1 MNCLALSKIFTFV
14 VLFKKT
20 CCHFDETFQ
29 IASFLTK
36 RNRSLKIGL
45 KRIIQYYY
53 MLKFISKLFGGS
65 KSEKDVQS
73 IMPIVQKIGI
83 HFQELQGISN
93 DALRGKTEEF
103 KVRIKAHLKS
113 IDDQIA
119 SMNAAAEALPINDIH
134 GRDTIYQEVDKLKK
148 ERNKKIEEAL
158 TLIQAEA
165 FAVVKETA
173 RRFKENTELVSSATE
188 LDRNLS
194 VKKEYVRIEGDKS
207 IFKNTWIAGGSSVT
221 WNMVHYDVQLIG
233 GSVLH
238 SGKIAE
244 MATGEG
250 KTLVST
256 LPAYLNA
263 LAGEGVHIVTVN
275 DYLARR
281 DSEWNGTI
289 FEWLGITVDCID
301 KHEPNSEARRNAYLA
316 DITYGTNNEFG
327 FDYLRD
333 NMVHT
338 PEEMVQRKHH
348 FAMVDEVDSVLI
360 DDARTPLIISG
371 PIGHNTGEQQ
381 FFDLKPRIEKL
392 VDAQKRATN
401 QFLNEAKK
409 KIAEGNDDPKDGG
422 LALFRAHRGLPKN
435 NALIKFLS
443 EPGIRVKLQKAENYY
458 LADQSREMPIADQE
472 LYFYIDEKNNSVELT
487 DKGIGLITGSGEDPN
502 FFVLPDIS
510 VSLAQVENESS
521 LSAEEKLHRKESI
534 INDYSVKADRI
545 HTVQQLLKAYTLFD
559 KDIEYVVMDGAV
571 KIVDEQT
578 GRILDGRRYSD
589 GLHQAIEAKENVK
602 IEAATQTYATVT
614 LQNYFR
620 MYHKLCGMT
629 GTAETEAAELW
640 DIYKLDVV
648 TVPTN
653 VVAIRKD
660 EQDLVFKT
668 KREKFGAVID
678 EIVKLTQ
685 AGRPVLVGTTSV
697 EVSELLSRMLRQKQI
712 QHNVLNAK
720 QHAREAQVVAEAG
733 FAGAVTI
740 ATNMAG
746 RGTDIKL
753 GPGVKEAGGL
763 AILGTERHESRRV
776 DRQLRGRA
784 GRQGDPGSSLFFISL
799 EDDLMRMFGSERIAK
814 VMDFAG
820 YKEGEVIQHSMI
832 TKSIERAQKKV
843 EENNFG
849 IRKRLLEYDDVM
861 NKQRTVIY
869 SKRNHALFGERL
881 ALDLDNAFYSVAEGL
896 ISSFKEQNDYEGFR
910 LAVIV
915 NFGIDS
921 TITADELARGNEI
934 DLTEKLYTEAAE
946 NYERKKSNLAEQ
958 SIPVFKNIK
967 LQQGSHIENVIVPF
981 TDGRRVI
988 QVLAPLDK
996 TLQSGGVELL
1006 NAEERTCTLGFIDDA
1021 WKEHLRAMDDLKQSV
1036 QTATYEQKDPLVI
1049 YKMEAFDL
1057 FKKMD
1062 GEVNREIVQFLC
1074 HSAIPLNEGDTV
1086 KEGRHQKTDLSKMR
1100 TQKEDLDSA
1109 PTENDFYDPTPVKQQ
1124 PVQVGPKIGRN
1135 DPCPCGSG
1143 KKYKA
1148 CHGKDAQ

>member
-1 MNCLALSKIFTFV
+1 
-14 VLFKKT
+14 
-20 CCHFDETFQ
+20 
-29 IASFLTK
+29 
-36 RNRSLKIGL
+36 
-45 KRIIQYYY
+45 

-65 KSEKDVQS
+65 KSEKDVQQL
-73 IMPIVQKIGI
+73 MPIIQKTNQ
-83 HFQELQGISN
+83 FFEQYQSLSN
-93 DALRGKTEEF
+93 DALRAKTAEF
-103 KVRIKAHLKS
+103 KARIKDHVTA
-113 IDDQIA
+113 IDEAIA
-119 SMNAAAEALPINDIH
+119 AKKADADALPENDIH
-134 GRDTIYQEVDKLKK
+134 AKDAIYQEVDKLKK
-148 ERNKKIEEAL
+148 DRDKKIEEAL
-158 TLIQAEA
+158 AAIQPEA
-165 FAVVKETA
+165 FAVIKEAA
-173 RRFKENTELVSSATE
+173 RRFKENAVVTATATP
-188 LDRNLS
+188 LDRELS
-194 VKKEYVRIEGDKS
+194 VKKDYITIVGDQVQ
-207 IFKNTWIAGGSSVT
+207 FKNSWTAAGGTVT

-238 SGKIAE
+238 QGKIAE

-281 DSEWNGTI
+281 DSEWNGTL
-289 FEWLGITVDCID
+289 FEWLGLTVDCID
-301 KHEPNSEARRNAYLA
+301 KHEPNSEARRKAYLA

-333 NMVHT
+333 NMVHN

-371 PIGHNTGEQQ
+371 PIGYQTGEQQ
-381 FFDLKPRIEKL
+381 FFELKPRIEKL
-392 VDAQKRATN
+392 VDAQKRATQ
-401 QFLNEAKK
+401 QFLTEAKK

-435 NALIKFLS
+435 SALIKYLS
-443 EPGIRVKLQKAENYY
+443 EPGMRVKLQKAENYY
-458 LADQSREMPIADQE
+458 LADQQREMPKADEE

-487 DKGIGLITGSGEDPN
+487 DKGIQLITRSGEDPN
-502 FFVLPDIS
+502 FFILPDIS
-510 VSLAQVENESS
+510 VSLAAVDQDAS
-521 LSAEEKLHRKESI
+521 LAADQKLHKKESI
-534 INDYSVKADRI
+534 INEYSVKADRI

-559 KDIEYVVMDGAV
+559 KDVEYVVLDGAV

-620 MYHKLCGMT
+620 MYHKLAGMT

-648 TVPTN
+648 SIPTN
-653 VVAIRKD
+653 VPAIRKD
-660 EQDLVFKT
+660 EQDLIFKT

-678 EIVKLTQ
+678 EIIKMRE

-712 QHNVLNAK
+712 PHNVLNAK
-720 QHAREAQVVAEAG
+720 QHAREAQIVAEAG
-733 FAGAVTI
+733 LAGAVTI

-753 GPGVKEAGGL
+753 GPNVKEAGGL

-784 GRQGDPGSSLFFISL
+784 GRQGDPGSSLFFVSL

-832 TKSIERAQKKV
+832 TKSIERAQRKV

-869 SKRNHALFGERL
+869 TKRNHALFGERL
-881 ALDLDNAFYSVAEGL
+881 ALDLDNAMYGVAEGL
-896 ISSFKEQNDYEGFR
+896 VSSFKEQNDYEGFR

-921 TITADELARGNEI
+921 SITADELAKTTEQQ
-934 DLTEKLYTEAAE
+934 LAEKLYSEAIA
-946 NYERKKSNLAEQ
+946 NYERKKQELMKQAL
-958 SIPVFKNIK
+958 PVFKNIR
-967 LQQGSHIENVIVPF
+967 LQQGNHIDNVIVPF
-981 TDGRRVI
+981 TDGRRQM
-988 QVLAPLDK
+988 QVLANMEK
-996 TLQSGGVELL
+996 TLKSNGAALV
-1006 NAEERTCTLGFIDDA
+1006 NALERSITLGFIDDA

-1049 YKMEAFDL
+1049 YKVEAFDL

-1062 GEVNREIVQFLC
+1062 AEVNRDIVQFLC
-1074 HSAIPLNEGDTV
+1074 HANIPLQEGDELQ
-1086 KEGRHQKTDLSKMR
+1086 EGRQEKTDMSKMNMS
-1100 TQKEDLDSA
+1100 KHDVDA
-1109 PTENDFYDPTPVKQQ
+1109 PPSENDYYDPTPAKQQ
-1124 PVQVGPKIGRN
+1124 PVTVAPKIGRN

-1143 KKYKA
+1143 KKFKA
-1148 CHGKDAQ
+1148 CHGREA

>member
-1 MNCLALSKIFTFV
+1 
-14 VLFKKT
+14 
-20 CCHFDETFQ
+20 
-29 IASFLTK
+29 
-36 RNRSLKIGL
+36 
-45 KRIIQYYY
+45 
-53 MLKFISKLFGGS
+53 MLKFISKLMGGN
-65 KSEKDVQS
+65 KSEKDVKQLEPMVVS
-73 IMPIVQKIGI
+73 INQ
-83 HFQELQGISN
+83 HFQQYQSLSN
-93 DALRGKTEEF
+93 DDLRNKTQEF
-103 KVRIKAHLKS
+103 KQRIKDHLKE
-113 IDDQIA
+113 IDGVIE
-119 SMNAAAEALPINDIH
+119 NKKLEAEALPVSDIQS
-134 GRDTIYQEVDKLKK
+134 RDTIYTEIDSLKK
-148 ERNKKIEEAL
+148 DRDKEIEKAL
-158 TLIQAEA
+158 EEILPEA

-173 RRFKENTELVSSATE
+173 RRFKENTEITATATQ
-188 LDRNLS
+188 LDRDLS
-194 VKKEYVRIEGDKS
+194 VKKDYIKIEGEQS
-207 IFKNTWIAGGSSVT
+207 IFSNTWTAGGGQVT

-233 GSVLH
+233 GIVLH
-238 SGKIAE
+238 QGKISE

-289 FEWLGITVDCID
+289 YEWLGLTVDCID
-301 KHEPNSEARRNAYLA
+301 KHQPNTQQRRNAYLA

-333 NMVHT
+333 NMVHN
-338 PEEMVQRKHH
+338 PDEMVQRKHH
-348 FAMVDEVDSVLI
+348 YAMVDEVDSVLI

-371 PIGHNTGEQQ
+371 PVGHSDNTQQ

-409 KIAEGNDDPKDGG
+409 KLAEGNDDPKDGG

-435 NALIKFLS
+435 SALIKFLS
-443 EPGIRVKLQKAENYY
+443 EPGIRQKLQRTENYY
-458 LADQSREMPIADQE
+458 LADQQKEMVKADEE

-487 DKGIGLITGSGEDPN
+487 DKGIQLITRAGEDPN
-502 FFVLPDIS
+502 FFIIPDIG
-510 VSLAQVENESS
+510 VDLAAIDTNGALQQ
-521 LSAEEKLHRKESI
+521 EEKMKQKEVLL
-534 INDYSVKADRI
+534 NEYGVKSDRI

-559 KDIEYVVMDGAV
+559 KDVEYVVMDGAV

-629 GTAETEAAELW
+629 GTAETEAGEFW
-640 DIYKLDVV
+640 SIYKLDVV
-648 TVPTN
+648 TIPTN
-653 VVAIRKD
+653 IPAIRID
-660 EQDLVFKT
+660 EHDLVYKT
-668 KREKFGAVID
+668 KREKYRSVI
-678 EIVKLTQ
+678 EKIEELRN

-697 EVSELLSRMLRQKQI
+697 EVSELLSRMLKQKQI
-712 QHNVLNAK
+712 PHNVLNAK

-733 FAGAVTI
+733 LPGAITI

-763 AILGTERHESRRV
+763 AIIGTERHESRRV

-784 GRQGDPGSSLFFISL
+784 GRQGDPGSSQFYVSL

-861 NKQRTVIY
+861 NKQRTVVY
-869 SKRNHALFGERL
+869 TKRNHALFGERL
-881 ALDLDNAFYSVAEGL
+881 ALDLDNAFYDVAEGL
-896 ISSFKEQNDYEGFR
+896 VNAFKENNDFEGFR
-910 LAVIV
+910 LEVIV
-915 NFGIDS
+915 NFGMDTSIS
-921 TITADELARGNEI
+921 QEEFAKENENN
-934 DLTEKLYTEAAE
+934 LSVKLYNEASA
-946 NYERKKSNLAEQ
+946 NYQSQRKELGKRVL
-958 SIPVFKNIK
+958 PVFGNIR
-967 LQQGSHIENVIVPF
+967 QNQGQHIQNVVVPF
-981 TDGRRVI
+981 TDGKKGV
-988 QVLAPLDK
+988 QVLANLDK
-996 TLQSGGVELL
+996 TLSSEGIEMSNAVEK
-1006 NAEERTCTLGFIDDA
+1006 TITLAFIDDA

-1036 QTATYEQKDPLVI
+1036 QTAHYEQKDPLVI
-1049 YKMEAFDL
+1049 YKGEAYML
-1057 FKKMD
+1057 FKQMD
-1062 GEVNREIVQFLC
+1062 SGVNKDIVNFLC
-1074 HSAIPLNEGDTV
+1074 HADIPVEQKPADI
-1086 KEGRHQKTDLSKMR
+1086 KEGREQKTDMSRMR
-1100 TQKEDLDSA
+1100 SNKAEVEAAGDDYAANERDQ
-1109 PTENDFYDPTPVKQQ
+1109 YHDPTPVKQE
-1124 PVQVGPKIGRN
+1124 PVKVGPKIGRN

-1143 KKYKA
+1143 KKYKN
-1148 CHGKDAQ
+1148 CHGREA